1 MQKIQFDYFTG
12 MEAEQYSFYRVP
24 KVLFT
29 EPCFKTLSCEAKVL
43 YGLMLDR
50 MSLSIKN
57 RWLDSEDRVYIIFTV
72 EEIAELMNCGTQKAV
87 KLVKELDSSN
97 GIGLIE
103 KKRLGLGKPNV
114 IYVKNFMIREVP
126 DQKPTG
132 NCANLQSE
140 QEDHRKI
147 ADLQSKQER
156 HKECADLQQEA
167 ENKGKTGISLNCENH
182 HLGVVKTTIQD
193 YGESQF
199 QNSENHNSR
208 MVETTNPEFP
218 ESQFQNSENHH
229 SRIVEITNPE
239 CPKSQSNNT
248 DINKTDISETEIKQ
262 SYPITSGNSKRKKD
276 VMEEMRAY
284 RELADWEKYDL
295 CRAKILESTLK
306 YEEKQFLYSNDWWMK
321 MYRFKDV
328 NLIDLL
334 NKWDLAQGDLYWPII
349 KSSMYAI
356 AGEKVKG
363 EQILGEILPK
373 IRQQLVKNSKDEY
386 LCSIEECIVSLLNF
400 MRQGDW
406 QVNLDAEMEACIQTG
421 DVNWW
426 GENEEYCSHLN
437 EKEDKKPETSVQ
449 TNYDLS
455 ITYTS
460 HMGRC
465 NSKIYYALDYLRFL
479 EQTGHPFRIQM
490 VTNTKGFQRV
500 IETLY
505 LYYPHWC
512 LIQILIAQNE
522 KELDMLF
529 GRNKLSGM
537 TQEEVD
543 NCIWST
549 RFVESSTVYHI
560 RNHSGTNL

>member
-29 EPCFKTLSCEAKVL
+29 ESCFKTLSCEAKVL

-132 NCANLQSE
+132 NCA
-140 QEDHRKI
+140 
-147 ADLQSKQER
+147 
-156 HKECADLQQEA
+156 DLQQEA

-182 HLGVVKTTIQD
+182 HSGVVRTTIQD

-239 CPKSQSNNT
+239 YPKSQSNNT
-248 DINKTDISETEIKQ
+248 DINKTDISETEINQ
-262 SYPITSGNSKRKKD
+262 SYPIISGNSQKKKD
-276 VMEEMRAY
+276 VMEKMRAY
-284 RELADWEKYDL
+284 REVIHENIDYQYH
-295 CRAKILESTLK
+295 AKE
-306 YEEKQFLYSNDWWMK
+306 
-321 MYRFKDV
+321 DV
-328 NLIDLL
+328 DELVELMIEVMMMPED
-334 NKWDLAQGDLYWPII
+334 
-349 KSSMYAI
+349 SMIRI
-356 AGEKVKG
+356 AGVEKPVA
-363 EQILGEILPK
+363 
-373 IRQQLVKNSKDEY
+373 LVKNRFMKLNYSHIEY
-386 LCSIEECIVSLLNF
+386 VLFCLNRNTTKIGNIKAYLLTALYNAPATINSYY
-400 MRQGDW
+400 QAE
-406 QVNLDAEMEACIQTG
+406 VN
-421 DVNWW
+421 
-426 GENEEYCSHLN
+426 H
-437 EKEDKKPETSVQ
+437 
-449 TNYDLS
+449 
-455 ITYTS
+455 
-460 HMGRC
+460 
-465 NSKIYYALDYLRFL
+465 
-479 EQTGHPFRIQM
+479 
-490 VTNTKGFQRV
+490 
-500 IETLY
+500 
-505 LYYPHWC
+505 
-512 LIQILIAQNE
+512 
-522 KELDMLF
+522 DMY
-529 GRNKLSGM
+529 GG
-537 TQEEVD
+537 
-543 NCIWST
+543 
-549 RFVESSTVYHI
+549 
-560 RNHSGTNL
+560 